1 MHLWDNGTG
10 ETNMSMNNKLRKLYE
25 RRSESRPFYVGFSST
40 EDSIRSAVLREVQL
54 QNELKKSMEST
65 GLSENEYWVYESMKE
80 VGEQYRTK
88 SYSES
93 KKISNKLREYGML
106 NVDFDYQGSVTN
118 NTCIRDASDIDLLV
132 ITNDFYELEPPLKPS
147 RPYTGDPLQELKEI
161 RKDCINII
169 RESFNSS
176 KLDATKSKCTS
187 VSKGTLQRDIDVV
200 VCNWFYTV
208 QYNNTNEEFQKG
220 IQVLDLSENRR
231 IINLPFLHNKLLD
244 DKDIWTNGKY
254 KSFVRLIKS
263 VKSDA
268 DEDIDIS
275 SYEITS
281 LLYHMRNMDIL
292 GLDHPCNIL
301 FGISKYFTHLYYNKN
316 ELSQLFVPNKTV
328 RIIDSL
334 KMNAFASL
342 INEINDLAKEL

>member
-1 MHLWDNGTG
+1 
-10 ETNMSMNNKLRKLYE
+10 MNNKLKKLYE
-25 RRSESRPFYVGFSST
+25 RRSESRPFYVGFSAT
-40 EDSIRSAVLREVQL
+40 KDSVFSEAIREISL
-54 QNELKKSMEST
+54 ESEMQKAIAAS

-93 KKISNKLREYGML
+93 KKISNKLHEYGML
-106 NVDFDYQGSVTN
+106 NVGFDYQGSVTN

-132 ITNDFYELEPPLKPS
+132 ITNDFYGLEPPLKPS
-147 RPYTGDPLQELKEI
+147 VPYTGDPLQELKEI
-161 RKDCINII
+161 RKNCIAII
-169 RESFNSS
+169 KESLSSS
-176 KLDATKSKCTS
+176 KLDTTKSKCIS
-187 VSKGTLQRDIDVV
+187 VSKGTLQRDVDVV
-200 VCNWFYTV
+200 VCNWFHTV

-244 DKDIWTNGKY
+244 DKDIRTNGKY

-268 DEDIDIS
+268 DEYIDIS

-281 LLYHMRNMDIL
+281 LLYHMQNMDIL
-292 GLDHPCNIL
+292 GLDNPYNIL
-301 FGISKYFTHLYYNKN
+301 SGISKYFTHLYYNKDD
-316 ELSQLFVPNKTV
+316 LSQLFVPNKTA
-328 RIIDSL
+328 RIINSL
-334 KMNAFASL
+334 KMTTFASL
-342 INEINDLAKEL
+342 INEINDLIKEL